1 MSATIVQNSGVNNTL
16 YYNVLDYFKTIMSN
30 HPAIQGVSQ
39 GGIDDL
45 DTREF
50 QMYPIGDVS
59 ILGSNFTTNTTEWT
73 IQLIIGDKIK
83 NKNNESQPRTNEQDV
98 SFLGVDDTVDIWA
111 NTLGVVNDLT
121 SYTQRSLAGFDIT
134 DTIACEPFADR
145 FNNGLAG
152 WVCTFTLTTHN
163 NRPICLYNLY
173 P

>member
-16 YYNVLDYFKTIMSN
+16 YYNVLNYFETIMSN
-30 HPAIQGVSQ
+30 HPAIQSVSQ

-83 NKNNESQPRTNEQDV
+83 NKNNESVPRTNEQDV
-98 SFLGVDDTVDIWA
+98 PFLGVDDTVDIWA

-121 SYTQRSLAGFDIT
+121 
-134 DTIACEPFADR
+134 
-145 FNNGLAG
+145 
-152 WVCTFTLTTHN
+152 
-163 NRPICLYNLY
+163 
-173 P
+173 